1 MIKHLLKI
9 TNNVKKMESNT
20 YANIPTDDQMHEGIN
35 KQRNNPTNISIKTLL
50 KYSIHHVS
58 IQAHSTLDWMRGLGS

>member
-9 TNNVKKMESNT
+9 TNSVKKMESNT
-20 YANIPTDDQMHEGIN
+20 YANIPTDDQMYEGIN

-50 KYSIHHVS
+50 KYSIHPVS